1 MTLTELFQIF
11 RLETT
16 LAVTAMES
24 GHVEEC
30 VVHMRKASAAALEL
44 QRVSVWC
51 GAPRR
56 GP

>member
-30 VVHMRKASAAALEL
+30 VVHMQKASAAAMEMR
-44 QRVSVWC
+44 QIRAGC
-51 GAPRR
+51 GAPRM